1 MGSKKR
7 PFFRVV
13 VIDSRAARD
22 GSFIEVLGHYDPR
35 AKPERLTVDRER
47 LEHWLKHGA
56 RPSPTV
62 RTMVARHRN
71 DPVASS
77 TEPLPGPTDPTPKPE
92 PLPTPKPSPEPSPA
106 PGPAP
111 TPELA
116 SSEEPPE
123 A

>member
-13 VIDSRAARD
+13 VIDSSAARD

-35 AKPERLTVDRER
+35 ANPERLTVDRER
-47 LEHWLKHGA
+47 LEHWLKAGA

-71 DPVASS
+71 DPVVS

-92 PLPTPKPSPEPSPA
+92 PPPTPVPDPSPP

-111 TPELA
+111 TPELG
-116 SSEEPPE
+116 SSRPSE